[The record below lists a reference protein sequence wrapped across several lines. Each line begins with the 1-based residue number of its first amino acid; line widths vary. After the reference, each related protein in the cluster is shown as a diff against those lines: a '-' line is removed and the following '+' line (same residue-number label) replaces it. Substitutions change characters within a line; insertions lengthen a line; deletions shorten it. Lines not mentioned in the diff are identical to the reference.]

1 MLFRSVAL
9 LTASAA
15 TVAAG
20 KSVEVPMNDISANS
34 ELGGKI
40 LSKARRLDNG
50 NNNQEAG
57 AWVSSYS
64 IVFQRCAVSDL
75 YYAFEGGDN
84 NDRNN
89 WQGQK
94 QRLVHFKLCPSSNCG
109 SCNNGADYVVPMLDF
124 VEMYSQAKMNAQEY
138 NCEVTK
144 NNCYCENANDDNAC
158 EQQCYQAAGLD
169 YCEDNNQNNNNN
181 NNNNQA
187 YEFDLE
193 RAGECEKMDV
203 DEDTLA
209 YYLQANS
216 GNVNYNMYGGG
227 EMGLYVGPTCSANG
241 KSITLNVFMDE
252 WCSIEAPK
260 GAFEK
265 FNYGN
270 SLPYT
275 ATSIIDNN
283 CISCKEPADENDQN
297 NGDYQDEDDIAEVCE
312 KLYEQSAACES
323 KLPSGTT
330 YYANTNGCNLV
341 KSLKAPGRSSSR
353 SSGNASKVFA
363 GLFAATTVAF
373 AGVAYYFYEK
383 AQRTNV
389 ALVGES
395 GEGTIA

>member
-1 MLFRSVAL
+1 
-9 LTASAA
+9 
-15 TVAAG
+15 
-20 KSVEVPMNDISANS
+20 
-34 ELGGKI
+34 
-40 LSKARRLDNG
+40 
-50 NNNQEAG
+50 
-57 AWVSSYS
+57 
-64 IVFQRCAVSDL
+64 
-75 YYAFEGGDN
+75 
-84 NDRNN
+84 
-89 WQGQK
+89 
-94 QRLVHFKLCPSSNCG
+94 
-109 SCNNGADYVVPMLDF
+109 
-124 VEMYSQAKMNAQEY
+124 
-138 NCEVTK
+138 
-144 NNCYCENANDDNAC
+144 
-158 EQQCYQAAGLD
+158 
-169 YCEDNNQNNNNN
+169 
-181 NNNNQA
+181 
-187 YEFDLE
+187 
-193 RAGECEKMDV
+193 
-203 DEDTLA
+203 
-209 YYLQANS
+209 
-216 GNVNYNMYGGG
+216 
-227 EMGLYVGPTCSANG
+227 MGLYVGPTCSANG

-265 FNYGN
+265 FNYGQ

-341 KSLKAPGRSSSR
+341 KSLKAPGRSSR